1 MKRFT
6 RGAIALLI
14 LIAWA
19 LPCHDVEARRDRAQ
33 AQAPGADPSR
43 APRPPR
49 AEKARSA
56 PAASDS
62 TEVRRFVDDG
72 NSDFIRAWMKG
83 DADLFA
89 GCFAADGA
97 LLYPGRSAIVGRDR
111 IRDRMKAVFSK
122 YRMTAG
128 AISTIDLY
136 VLGDTA
142 YETGKWKF
150 AIGPIGKP
158 AEPDS
163 GRYIEVWKRE
173 GKVWKM
179 WRDISVPE

>member
-1 MKRFT
+1 MKRFA
-6 RGAIALLI
+6 RGAIALLV

-19 LPCHDVEARRDRAQ
+19 LPCHDVEARRSLARAH
-33 AQAPGADPSR
+33 ASGAGTTR
-43 APRPPR
+43 APR
-49 AEKARSA
+49 AEKPHAT
-56 PAASDS
+56 AAATDS
-62 TEVRRFVDDG
+62 MEVRRFVDDG
-72 NSDFIRAWMKG
+72 NSDFIRAWMTG

-97 LLYPGRSAIVGRDR
+97 LLHPGRPAVVGRDR
-111 IRDRMKAVFSK
+111 IRERMKAVFSK
-122 YRMTAG
+122 YRMAAG

-150 AIGPIGKP
+150 DIGPIGGS

-173 GKVWKM
+173 GKAWKM